1 MAHET
6 ILPFHNYQYAMD
18 VRFDGK
24 RALVTGAGKGIGRAI
39 AIALMKGG
47 ADTYALSRTQS
58 DLDSLEKEVPGIKTV
73 FCDVSDWDLTKS
85 IVQDIIKDG
94 PIELLVNNAGVGTLE
109 AVGTI
114 KNEVAMETIKTNLLA
129 SMNISQEVVQ
139 GLKIAGKEGSII
151 NMSSVAGLIAFPV
164 VGACSYSASKGGMDA
179 MTRVMAMELG
189 PHKIRANSINPTT
202 VWTDIAK
209 RNFKGVSKLEKLLS
223 MTPMG
228 RLAEVEDVVNATLFL
243 LSDKA
248 AMITGVSLPVDG
260 GLTAC

>member
-1 MAHET
+1 
-6 ILPFHNYQYAMD
+6 MD

-24 RALVTGAGKGIGRAI
+24 RALVTGAGKGIGRAL

-73 FCDVSDWDLTKS
+73 CCDLSDWDLAKS
-85 IVQDIIKDG
+85 LLQDIIKEG
-94 PIELLVNNAGVGTLE
+94 PIELLVNNAGIGTLE

-114 KNEVAMETIKTNLLA
+114 TKEVAMETMKTNMLS
-129 SMNISQEVVQ
+129 SMNISQEVAQ
-139 GLKIAGKEGSII
+139 GLTIAGKEGSIVNI
-151 NMSSVAGLIAFPV
+151 SSVGCLVAFPL
-164 VGACSYSASKGGMDA
+164 VGLSSCSASKGGMDE

-189 PHKIRANSINPTT
+189 PLKIRINSVNPTA
-202 VWTDIAK
+202 VWTELAQ
-209 RNFKGVSKLEKLLS
+209 RNNKDLSAFDKMLS
-223 MTPMG
+223 MTPLG
-228 RLAEVEDVVNATLFL
+228 RLAEVEDIVNATLFL

-248 AMITGVSLPVDG
+248 AMITGVALPVDG

>member
-1 MAHET
+1 
-6 ILPFHNYQYAMD
+6 MD

-39 AIALMKGG
+39 AIALIKGG

-73 FCDVSDWDLTKS
+73 ICDVSDWDLTKS
-85 IVQDIIKDG
+85 IVQDIIKEG
-94 PIELLVNNAGVGTLE
+94 PVELLVNNAGHGTLE

-114 KNEVAMETIKTNLLA
+114 NKEVAIETMKTNLLA
-129 SMNISQEVVQ
+129 AMNISQEVAQ
-139 GLKIAGKEGSII
+139 GLKIAGKEGSIVNI
-151 NMSSVAGLIAFPV
+151 SSVCSSIAFPF
-164 VGACSYSASKGGMDA
+164 VGLGSYSASKGGMDA

-189 PHKIRANSINPTT
+189 PHKIRINSVNPTA
-202 VWTDIAK
+202 VWTELAQ
-209 RNFKGVSKLEKLLS
+209 RTFKDLSAFEKGMS
-223 MTPMG
+223 MTPLG
-228 RLAEVEDVVNATLFL
+228 RLAEVEDIVNATLFL

-248 AMITGVSLPVDG
+248 AMITGVALPVDG

>member
-1 MAHET
+1 
-6 ILPFHNYQYAMD
+6 MD

-58 DLDSLEKEVPGIKTV
+58 DLDSLEKEVPGIETV
-73 FCDVSDWDLTKS
+73 CCDVSDWDLTKS
-85 IVQDIIKDG
+85 VLQDIITVR
-94 PIELLVNNAGVGTLE
+94 PIEMLVNNAAISILE

-114 KNEVAMETIKTNLLA
+114 TKEVALETIRTNMLA
-129 SMNISQEVVQ
+129 SMNISQEVAQ
-139 GLKIAGKEGSII
+139 GLKITGKKGSIV
-151 NMSSVAGLIAFPV
+151 NMSSVAALIAFPG
-164 VGACSYSASKGGMDA
+164 VGLCAYSAAKGGIDA

-189 PHKIRANSINPTT
+189 PNRIRVNSINPTA
-202 VWTDIAK
+202 VWTKSAE
-209 RNFKGVSKLEKLLS
+209 RNLKDLS
-223 MTPMG
+223 TLDKMLDMSHLG
-228 RLAEVEDVVNATLFL
+228 RLAEVEDIVNATLFL

-248 AMITGVSLPVDG
+248 AMITGVTLPVDG

>member
-1 MAHET
+1 
-6 ILPFHNYQYAMD
+6 MD
-18 VRFDGK
+18 IRFDGK

-58 DLDSLEKEVPGIKTV
+58 DLESLEKEVPGIKTIC
-73 FCDVSDWDLTKS
+73 CDVSDWDLTKS

-114 KNEVAMETIKTNLLA
+114 KKEVAMETIKTNLLA
-129 SMNISQEVVQ
+129 SMNISQEVAQ
-139 GLKIAGKEGSII
+139 GLKIAGKEGSIV

-202 VWTDIAK
+202 VWTEIAK
-209 RNFKGVSKLEKLLS
+209 RNFKDVSKLEKLLS

-228 RLAEVEDVVNATLFL
+228 RLAEVEDIVNATLFL
-243 LSDKA
+243 LSNKA
-248 AMITGVSLPVDG
+248 AMITGVTLPVDG

>member
-1 MAHET
+1 
-6 ILPFHNYQYAMD
+6 MD

-73 FCDVSDWDLTKS
+73 CCDLSEWDQTKS
-85 IVQDIIKDG
+85 TVQDIIQEG
-94 PIELLVNNAGVGTLE
+94 PIELLVNNAGICLLE

-114 KNEVAMETIKTNLLA
+114 TKEVAMETMNTNLLA
-129 SMNISQEVVQ
+129 SMNISQEVAQ
-139 GLKIAGKEGSII
+139 GLKIVGKEGSIV
-151 NMSSVAGLIAFPV
+151 NMSSVASLIAFPV
-164 VGACSYSASKGGMDA
+164 VGMSIYAASKGGMDA

-189 PHKIRANSINPTT
+189 AHKIRINSVIPTT
-202 VWTDIAK
+202 VWTETARRALKD
-209 RNFKGVSKLEKLLS
+209 LS
-223 MTPMG
+223 TADKIMSTTPLG
-228 RLAEVEDVVNATLFL
+228 KLAEVEDIVNATLFL

-248 AMITGVSLPVDG
+248 AMITGVTLPVDG

>member
-1 MAHET
+1 
-6 ILPFHNYQYAMD
+6 MD

-73 FCDVSDWDLTKS
+73 CCDISDWDLTKS
-85 IVQDIIKDG
+85 LLQDIIQEG
-94 PIELLVNNAGVGTLE
+94 PVELLVNNAGIGILE

-114 KNEVAMETIKTNLLA
+114 TKEAAMDIMKTNLLA
-129 SMNISQEVVQ
+129 PMNISQEVAQ
-139 GLKIAGKEGSII
+139 GLKNAGKEGSIV
-151 NMSSVAGLIAFPV
+151 NMSSVAGLIAFPFP
-164 VGACSYSASKGGMDA
+164 GLCAYSASKGGIDA

-189 PHKIRANSINPTT
+189 PHKIRVNSINPTT
-202 VWTDIAK
+202 VWTEGAK
-209 RNFKGVSKLEKLLS
+209 QAHKEDLSTVEKSIS
-223 MTPMG
+223 MTPLG
-228 RLAEVEDVVNATLFL
+228 KVAKVEDVVNATLFL

-248 AMITGVSLPVDG
+248 AMITGVTLPVDG